1 MTAKQL
7 ITIAS
12 FSSMAVILAAYYF
25 EYIEGLLPCKLCYWQ
40 RYPHFINTLIFP
52 LFYFFSMRSLIFI
65 GMGSMLIST
74 NLALYHV
81 GVEKKYWPG
90 PNSCSSA
97 SIEGLTTD
105 QLLDQIMS
113 APIVRCD
120 EIAWEL
126 IGISMAGWN
135 VLISFCLFLTWI
147 YCYLKKEI
155 NFYSR

>member
-7 ITIAS
+7 ISITS

-25 EYIEGLLPCKLCYWQ
+25 EYIGGLFPCKLCYWQ
-40 RYPHFINTLIFP
+40 RYPHFLNILIFP

-65 GMGSMLIST
+65 GTGSMFVST
-74 NLALYHV
+74 ILAFYHV
-81 GVEKKYWPG
+81 GVEKKYWQG
-90 PNSCSSA
+90 PNSCSST

-113 APIVRCD
+113 SPIVRCD

-126 IGISMAGWN
+126 FGISMAGWN
-135 VLISFCLFLTWI
+135 VLISFCLFLTLL
-147 YCYLKKEI
+147 YCYLEKQS
-155 NFYSR
+155 N